1 MLDFHRNYKI
11 KEMQLD
17 VDATEDAWHNRG
29 MTAEHYADSY
39 FNVTTETWP
48 AEPSFFVTEKIYKPI
63 MNLQPFILLG
73 HPGLLAYLKENGYE
87 TFPEFFDE
95 HYDNIEDHS
104 QRFYSVMQNIIRVN
118 SFPKEEL
125 HSLYKRVW
133 PKLLHNRQKLLDHSH
148 TEYWREL
155 IKTMKEIK

>member
-1 MLDFHRNYKI
+1 
-11 KEMQLD
+11 
-17 VDATEDAWHNRG
+17 
-29 MTAEHYADSY
+29 
-39 FNVTTETWP
+39 
-48 AEPSFFVTEKIYKPI
+48 
-63 MNLQPFILLG
+63 
-73 HPGLLAYLKENGYE
+73 
-87 TFPEFFDE
+87 
-95 HYDNIEDHS
+95 
-104 QRFYSVMQNIIRVN
+104 MQNIIRVN